1 MNKSAY
7 VVKAFPDG
15 KDRWKEFQEKGIITI
30 GWPALS
36 DLSGKSREEIK
47 KLLCNKYGLEG
58 QSLGSAVS
66 QIYAFCVEIS
76 EDDYIIVP
84 HEDVVLFGMVEKYY
98 VYESSVT
105 NEGYPHQRKV
115 SWKAK
120 IPQNTL
126 SSELSKKLHI
136 PRTIIN
142 ASDYVGEVESMIEK
156 FQLLW
161 VCQ

>member
-15 KDRWKEFQEKGIITI
+15 KDRWKEFQEKGIIAI

-76 EDDYIIVP
+76 T
-84 HEDVVLFGMVEKYY
+84 LSLSTSANRK
-98 VYESSVT
+98 SVT
-105 NEGYPHQRKV
+105 
-115 SWKAK
+115 
-120 IPQNTL
+120 
-126 SSELSKKLHI
+126 
-136 PRTIIN
+136 
-142 ASDYVGEVESMIEK
+142 
-156 FQLLW
+156 LLFFTP
-161 VCQ
+161 